1 MRAIQITGGHKISV
15 IECTK
20 PTITCDEV
28 LVKPSCCG
36 ICGTDLHI
44 LHHGFGSAK
53 YPCTP
58 GHEFAGRVV
67 EVGRN
72 VRHLKEGDF
81 VAVAPNVVCGTC
93 RWCKVGRPNLCIHLV
108 AIGVGR
114 AGAAAEYV
122 AVPGLNALK
131 VKETVGDGPAAL
143 IEPLACALHA
153 VESSRGVAGR
163 NILVIGGGTMGL
175 LIALSANAQGASA
188 VAISDPSGTKLDVA
202 RKAGITD
209 ARTPGEF
216 EGNHFDVV
224 FEAAGVTAALV
235 QGISLLEKTG
245 TLVQVG
251 VHDVDKTVPI
261 NPFLL
266 FEREQTFVGSHS
278 CAEMFPT
285 AVDLIQDIKPQAELM
300 IGEPF
305 SVWDF
310 EAAVDSMTKG
320 HSIKTQLKYD

>member
-1 MRAIQITGGHKISV
+1 MKAVQITRDQKIGV
-15 IECTK
+15 IERAR
-20 PTITCDEV
+20 PRITCDEV

-44 LHHGFGSAK
+44 LHHGFGGAQ

-58 GHEFAGRVV
+58 GHEFAGRIV

-81 VAVAPNVVCGTC
+81 VAVAPNVVCGAC
-93 RWCKVGRPNLCIHLV
+93 RWCKAGRPNLCIHLV
-108 AIGVGR
+108 AIGVGL

-122 AVPGLNALK
+122 AVPGQNALK
-131 VKETVGDGPAAL
+131 VKEAVGDGPAAL

-163 NILVIGGGTMGL
+163 NVLVIGGGTMGL
-175 LIALSANAQGASA
+175 LIALSAQTYGAGA
-188 VAISDPSGTKLDVA
+188 VAISDPSAIKLDVA
-202 RKAGITD
+202 KKAGVRD
-209 ARTPGEF
+209 VRTPGEF
-216 EGNHFDVV
+216 KGDYFDVV
-224 FEAAGVTAALV
+224 FEAAGVTSALV
-235 QGISLLEKTG
+235 QGIEMLEKTG

-251 VHDVDKTVPI
+251 VHNAEKTVPI
-261 NPFLL
+261 SPFLL

-278 CAEMFPT
+278 CAEMFPA
-285 AVDLIQDIKPQAELM
+285 AVDLIQDIRPQAELM

-305 SVWDF
+305 SVWEF
-310 EAAVDSMTKG
+310 EAAVASMSNG
-320 HSIKTQLKYD
+320 HAIKTQLKYD